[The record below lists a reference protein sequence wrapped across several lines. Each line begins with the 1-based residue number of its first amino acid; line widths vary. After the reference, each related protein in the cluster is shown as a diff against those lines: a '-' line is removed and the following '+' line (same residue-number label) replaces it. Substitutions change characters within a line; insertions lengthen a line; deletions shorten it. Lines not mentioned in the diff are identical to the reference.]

1 MYGCVKSELRMSAY
15 NYKKLKA
22 QKKKFNRLMLDSMA
36 RKKTSMRL
44 SDRRNFQNK
53 LNLRSDQSKE

>member
-15 NYKKLKA
+15 NNIILKA

-53 LNLRSDQSKE
+53 LNLRSDQSKK